1 MKPTDGGLWVLI
13 ASTANEP
20 EVEEI
25 ARLIGTKR
33 IKDNEVRM
41 KPVCFIE
48 RAVIAKILTTSSLSY
63 VRTYGWR
70 LKHTAKFYQRCI
82 Y

>member
-1 MKPTDGGLWVLI
+1 MEPVDGGLWALI

-33 IKDNEVRM
+33 IKDNEVRIKLVM
-41 KPVCFIE
+41 F
-48 RAVIAKILTTSSLSY
+48 
-63 VRTYGWR
+63 
-70 LKHTAKFYQRCI
+70 F
-82 Y
+82 

>member
-1 MKPTDGGLWVLI
+1 MKPADGGLWVLI

-33 IKDNEVRM
+33 IKENEVRI
-41 KPVCFIE
+41 KPVVFF
-48 RAVIAKILTTSSLSY
+48 RAWCLCSDSHHIPTLLY
-63 VRTYGWR
+63 
-70 LKHTAKFYQRCI
+70 
-82 Y
+82 

>member
-33 IKDNEVRM
+33 IKDNEVRI
-41 KPVCFIE
+41 KPVAFY
-48 RAVIAKILTTSSLSY
+48 RA
-63 VRTYGWR
+63 
-70 LKHTAKFYQRCI
+70 CCNC
-82 Y
+82 